1 MLAGHERCSGDLK
14 VGGYRRD
21 HGNRVEVWIL
31 QKFLVVGRSLRGRIT
46 APHRREARFIRIT
59 NPTQLGRLVLGKVAQ
74 QIRPPIATSN
84 HANCSCAHWLE
95 RIAVIEAK
103 VNLRL
108 MRSERPGPV
117 LAISVMPLNET
128 QSLQQLIVDSW
139 ASAVRILGV
148 LA

>member
-14 VGGYRRD
+14 VRGYRRN
-21 HGNRVEVWIL
+21 HGNRVEVWIV

-46 APHRREARFIRIT
+46 APHRREARLIRIT

-108 MRSERPGPV
+108 MRSEPGAV
-117 LAISVMPLNET
+117 KAVSKSNSCGNRT
-128 QSLQQLIVDSW
+128 SLYLDCHS
-139 ASAVRILGV
+139 SR
-148 LA
+148 